1 MSLTAPAAPF
11 HPLTVKACRPE
22 TRDAVA
28 ITFDVPPELADLFAF
43 TQGQY
48 LTLRTRLNGEEL
60 RRSYSL
66 CQGVQDGV
74 LEVAVKKVDGGA
86 FSSWACS
93 ELHPGMTLDV
103 APPAGR
109 FYLPLAPGN
118 ARNYLGIAAG
128 SGITPLMSIIRTT
141 LATEPGSRFTL
152 IYGNRSTASVI
163 FREALLDLKNRYL
176 DRLTLVFVMSREPQE
191 TALLSG
197 RLDADKCRALFDRV
211 VALAAIDGVFICGP
225 EAMARTA
232 MAVLDERGV
241 DPAKVKCEL
250 FGSAGPAK
258 AGRRAAEAA
267 KACQATV
274 VMDGHSFSF
283 PVDGAKETVLEA
295 ALANGLEL
303 PYSCKG
309 GVCSTCIAKLTAGEV
324 EMDRNF
330 ALEDYELARGYVLSC
345 QSRPLTPTI
354 TLDFD
359 QHA

>member
-11 HPLTVKACRPE
+11 HALTVKACRPE

-28 ITFDVPPELADLFAF
+28 VTFAVPDALAETFKF

-48 LTLRTRLNGEEL
+48 LTLRTRLDGEDL

-66 CQGVQDGV
+66 CQGVHDGI
-74 LEVAVKKVDGGA
+74 LEVAIKKVDGGA
-86 FSSWACS
+86 FSSWACGH
-93 ELHPGMTLDV
+93 LRPGMTVEV

-109 FYLPLAPGN
+109 FFVPLAADN
-118 ARNYLGIAAG
+118 ARHYLGIAAG

-141 LATEPGSRFTL
+141 LVAEPHSRFIL

-163 FREALLDLKNRYL
+163 FREALLDLKNRHL
-176 DRLTLVFVMSREPQE
+176 DRLTLIFVMSREPQE

-197 RLDADKCRALFDRV
+197 RLDADKCRALFDSV
-211 VALAAIDGVFICGP
+211 VDLAEIDATFICGP
-225 EAMARTA
+225 EEMAQTV
-232 MAVLDERGV
+232 MAVLGERGV

-250 FGSAGPAK
+250 FGSTAAAP
-258 AGRRAAEAA
+258 RRATAA
-267 KACQATV
+267 GNRCQATA
-274 VMDGHSFSF
+274 VMDGHAFSF
-283 PVDGAKETVLEA
+283 TVDGAKETVLEA
-295 ALANGLEL
+295 ALAQGLEL

-330 ALEDYELARGYVLSC
+330 ALEDYELARGFVLSC